1 MTLSPIKTLI
11 AVTVIA
17 AAPLTM
23 ASAAGPAASPA
34 AAPPSP
40 QTQMV
45 KIEDSRL
52 AVVYAVPNLDLKA
65 YTSVLVEQPMG
76 VDYQRGNQDM
86 YRLSKGD
93 LKKLNEYALEAFQRH
108 LTSDG
113 RYKLATQPGPGVL
126 VVRGRLKDV
135 WLAFSKNAGGA
146 GRSYTMG
153 EYAIQM
159 TLEAELIDG
168 ETGEVLAIAA
178 DRKGERV
185 NHSVR
190 RLTSLD
196 AWQQVKKAFDFWA
209 ASLRLSLDEARK

>member
-23 ASAAGPAASPA
+23 ASAAGPEASPA

-135 WLAFSKNAGGA
+135 WLAFSKNAGCSWC
-146 GRSYTMG
+146 RST
-153 EYAIQM
+153 
-159 TLEAELIDG
+159 TN
-168 ETGEVLAIAA
+168 
-178 DRKGERV
+178 R
-185 NHSVR
+185 N
-190 RLTSLD
+190 TST
-196 AWQQVKKAFDFWA
+196 
-209 ASLRLSLDEARK
+209 AR

>member
-1 MTLSPIKTLI
+1 MTLSPMKTLI
-11 AVTVIA
+11 AAGILA
-17 AAPLTM
+17 AAPL
-23 ASAAGPAASPA
+23 AVAAAETTASPA
-34 AAPPSP
+34 AAPAPA

-45 KIEDSRL
+45 KVEDSRL

-65 YTSVLVEQPMG
+65 YTSVLVEQPLG
-76 VDYQRGNQDM
+76 VEYQRGNRDM
-86 YRLSKGD
+86 YRLGKGD

-113 RYKLATQPGPGVL
+113 RYKLATQAGPGTL

-146 GRSYTMG
+146 GRTYTMG

-159 TLEAELIDG
+159 TIEAELIDG
-168 ETGEVLAIAA
+168 ETGEILAIAA

-196 AWQQVKKAFDFWA
+196 AWQQVRKAFDFWA
-209 ASLRLSLDEARK
+209 ASLRLALDEARK